1 MSAGLATA
9 ALSCPKNVNI
19 SGGSFTLSNGWSP
32 GSILTYSCPLGRY
45 PYPVATKLCKSNGQW
60 QIPRSTRLTKAICKR
75 EAPCQWP
82 PWGLLFSLLS
92 MGLNVT
98 QGVAKLLFHRA
109 FQNSKE
115 MSTAHSKA
123 LKTGYDGDCGI
134 LKPRMMFRGFDNLP
148 HGTDCSEWMP

>member
-1 MSAGLATA
+1 MPAGLATA

-19 SGGSFTLSNGWSP
+19 SGGSFTLSNGWNP
-32 GSILTYSCPLGRY
+32 GSILTYSCPLGHY
-45 PYPVATKLCKSNGQW
+45 PYPVATRLCKSNGQW
-60 QIPRSTRLTKAICKR
+60 QIPRSTRSTKAICKR
-75 EAPCQWP
+75 EAPCQRP

-98 QGVAKLLFHRA
+98 LRVAKLLFHRA

-123 LKTGYDGDCGI
+123 LEAGYDGDCGV
-134 LKPRMMFRGFDNLP
+134 LKPRMMFRGLTICHTVLTVQN
-148 HGTDCSEWMP
+148 GC